1 MVDARSPRPRPSRPR
16 AAAGRPAGGAR
27 ATSPEEAPQRI
38 AKLLARAGVG
48 SRRDVE
54 RMIAEGRV
62 ALGGKTLDTPATLL
76 ASLAGVTVDGQPV
89 AAAEPTRMWRFHKPT
104 GCLTTAR
111 DPAGRPTIFDL
122 LPPGLP
128 RLLTIGRL
136 DYNTEGLLLLTNDGA
151 LKRRFE
157 LPANEVERV
166 YRARVR
172 GRLDHVALA
181 ELAEGIAIE
190 GVRYGSIIAEV
201 EASQGLT
208 HWLSLKLREGK
219 NREVRNVLGH
229 LGLQVARL
237 IRVRYGDFDLGDMAP
252 GSIEEVPEAQVAWAS
267 GQRHHL
273 RAAGNDDKTAGRP
286 GRATS
291 RRGAPE
297 PAPAAV
303 PSRLVVDGHRVRV
316 RRDDEME
323 PATPEPPVREQ
334 SSRGGGRGTRRV
346 AGRRTPAP
354 RQTGAGA
361 GETRPDTGTGK
372 AVGGKAAGSKG
383 VGGKGASSK
392 GAGGRRAARGGQR
405 TAETPSAPE
414 RVARPLRGRSPGAA
428 FEARPAA
435 ERSGRERPGRPV
447 AAEGKGR
454 AGTARRAGD
463 GGGTGRAGAGRGQGG
478 EGPRSGDGRPGGG
491 RPGGGRPGRPRGRR
505 P

>member
-323 PATPEPPVREQ
+323 PATPEPPVREEG
-334 SSRGGGRGTRRV
+334 SRGGGRGTRRV
-346 AGRRTPAP
+346 AGRRAPAP
-354 RQTGAGA
+354 RQTGARA
-361 GETRPDTGTGK
+361 GEARPDTGAGK
-372 AVGGKAAGSKG
+372 GD
-383 VGGKGASSK
+383 GGKGS
-392 GAGGRRAARGGQR
+392 GGRGTGGRRAARGRQR
-405 TAETPSAPE
+405 TAEAPSAPE
-414 RVARPLRGRSPGAA
+414 RVAGPPRGRSPDITPS
-428 FEARPAA
+428 ARPASD
-435 ERSGRERPGRPV
+435 RSARDRPGRPG
-447 AAEGKGR
+447 AAEGKSR
-454 AGTARRAGD
+454 AGTPRRAGD

-478 EGPRSGDGRPGGG
+478 EGRRPGGG
-491 RPGGGRPGRPRGRR
+491 RPGGGRPGKPRGRR
-505 P
+505 S